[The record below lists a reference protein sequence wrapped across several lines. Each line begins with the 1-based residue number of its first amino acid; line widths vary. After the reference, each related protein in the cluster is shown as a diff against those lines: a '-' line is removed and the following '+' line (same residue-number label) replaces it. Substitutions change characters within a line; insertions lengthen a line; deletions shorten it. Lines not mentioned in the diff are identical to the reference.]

1 MITIKCI
8 NTGGYYLTLNKIY
21 QAILSKEDSKLIP
34 NHQIISYKLI
44 NDKGVEFY
52 SETSNFIEI
61 KKWREN
67 QLNKILLYNSENTE
81 KKILES
87 RQRRP

>member
-8 NTGGYYLTLNKIY
+8 NTGGYHITLNKIY
-21 QAILSKEDSKLIP
+21 QAKIVEQVSKLMP
-34 NHQIISYKLI
+34 NHQIISYELI
-44 NDKGVEFY
+44 NDKGVNFY

-61 KKWREN
+61 NKWREN

-81 KKILES
+81 KKNLES

>member
-21 QAILSKEDSKLIP
+21 QATLSREDSELVP
-34 NHQIISYKLI
+34 NQKIISYKLI

-52 SETSNFIEI
+52 SERENFITIDNWRNKQIDKII
-61 KKWREN
+61 KE
-67 QLNKILLYNSENTE
+67 
-81 KKILES
+81 
-87 RQRRP
+87 